1 MKDTLDYIIQITNNT
16 TLLWK
21 EAAHQSIPPQLAA
34 KKIDD
39 AMLDWMRE
47 LTKTLRLWTDK
58 GGLMTSGELILARA
72 NLGAIVES
80 WHKFFYCVYVDDYQK
95 NPIPGSKGAIAPNDL
110 SFEDLKRY
118 SRGILYTPNDDFDNW
133 VSRVQS
139 KRNAIHSF
147 NYREIGSADDF
158 YDDIEK
164 LYDFIELITDRVP
177 PVEDY
182 IQAYPAGYEHP
193 YMKRERV
200 AVQRHYDF

>member
-1 MKDTLDYIIQITNNT
+1 MKDTLDFIIQITNNI

-21 EAAHQSIPPQLAA
+21 EAAHQSIPPQLTA

-39 AMLDWMRE
+39 AMLDWMCE

-58 GGLMTSGELILARA
+58 GGHMTSGELILARA
-72 NLGAIVES
+72 NFGAVVES
-80 WHKFFYCVYVDDYQK
+80 WLKFFYCVYVDDYQK
-95 NPIPGSKGAIAPNDL
+95 NPQKGSKGVIEPNNL
-110 SFEDLKRY
+110 SFEALRQY
-118 SRGILYTPNDDFDNW
+118 SQGILYSKNDDFDKW
-133 VSRVQS
+133 ILSVLM